1 MDRSEILNQVREVVV
16 DILGV
21 DEDKVTEDAAFID
34 DLGADSLDIVEFVMA
49 LETEFDFSIPDEKIE
64 ELSTVGAV
72 LNFIKEQ

>member
-72 LNFIKEQ
+72 LDFIEEQ